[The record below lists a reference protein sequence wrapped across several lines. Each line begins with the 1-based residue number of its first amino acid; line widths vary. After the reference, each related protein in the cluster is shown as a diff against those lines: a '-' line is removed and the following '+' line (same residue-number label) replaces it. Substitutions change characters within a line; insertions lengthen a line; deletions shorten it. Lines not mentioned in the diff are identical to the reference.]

1 MTKKSKLDIA
11 KTIVEKSGNTFH
23 AVVLNA
29 FIERDWQV
37 LVSPYYNDQA
47 SGKPREIDLIAEKAF
62 PVSQFIHGEIGTI
75 HIQLFIECKFI
86 NQPTVFWTHNQDKE
100 STLGLINRTTP
111 IRRDNAYANELH
123 YLKQNDNRVVKL
135 FAGPANS
142 ATEGEQFYKA
152 LNQSLNAMV
161 SFDGRSI
168 MKPPPNSR
176 YNILTVVKFPI
187 IVCGGED
194 NLFTVDIETN
204 QAPKSL
210 EENTLL
216 EVNYAYKD
224 MSGGRNTE
232 YFLIDVV
239 RFDKLDD
246 LLSEIVNDVD
256 AMKMMYIR

>member
-11 KTIVEKSGNTFH
+11 KAIVEKSGNTFH
-23 AVVLNA
+23 VVVLNA
-29 FIERDWQV
+29 LVEREWQV
-37 LVSPYYNDQA
+37 MVSPYYNDQA

-62 PVSQFIHGEIGTI
+62 PVSSFGHGEVGTI

-86 NQPTVFWTHNQDKE
+86 NQPTVFWTHDQDRE
-100 STLGLINRTTP
+100 STLSLISRSTP
-111 IRRDNAYANELH
+111 ISRDNNYANEIH
-123 YLKQNDNRVVKL
+123 YLKRDNNRVVKL
-135 FAGPANS
+135 FAGQSNT

-161 SFDGRSI
+161 SFHSRSI
-168 MKPPPNSR
+168 MKPPRNGR
-176 YNILTVVKFPI
+176 YKILTVVKFPI

-204 QAPKSL
+204 QEPKSM
-210 EENTLL
+210 EENALL
-216 EVNYAYKD
+216 EVNYAYTD
-224 MSGGRNTE
+224 ISGGRRSE

-246 LLSEIVNDVD
+246 LLSEIVSDVE
-256 AMKMMYIR
+256 AMKVMYYR